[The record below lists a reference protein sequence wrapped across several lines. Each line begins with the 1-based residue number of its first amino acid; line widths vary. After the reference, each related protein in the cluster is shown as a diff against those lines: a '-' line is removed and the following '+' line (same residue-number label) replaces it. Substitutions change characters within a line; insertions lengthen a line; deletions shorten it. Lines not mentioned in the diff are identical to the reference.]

1 MALLLDDT
9 FEMLVMAQN
18 DKPLHGVETIDD
30 AGSFSGVSSLRTE
43 TDLDGGSHTLISPT
57 ISASDTLPVL

>member
-18 DKPLHGVETIDD
+18 DKPLHGVETIDV
-30 AGSFSGVSSLRTE
+30 SIFSL
-43 TDLDGGSHTLISPT
+43 T
-57 ISASDTLPVL
+57 ILQYS